1 MLYVTSLLILVSLS
15 IGNPPWVWYFRSDQ
29 CVLIHLLLGHD
40 LNEECYPYEAE
51 DLKCRYEKS
60 CEYTK
65 GVVTD
70 QVYSYGTN
78 EEELK
83 TMVVEY
89 GPVVTGLDATA
100 LQFYDSG
107 ILDDFMCCDAA
118 DDFECVYVFYTIFKN
133 LSDSDGVEI
142 FLLVRSN
149 FSIFR
154 LVCNS

>member
-1 MLYVTSLLILVSLS
+1 MQRPFLLAARACFTCGRSLVLLGR
-15 IGNPPWVWYFRSDQ
+15 IGNCTFRFDQ

-118 DDFECVYVFYTIFKN
+118 DDFECVYVFYTIF
-133 LSDSDGVEI
+133 
-142 FLLVRSN
+142 
-149 FSIFR
+149 
-154 LVCNS
+154 

>member
-1 MLYVTSLLILVSLS
+1 MYSWSFIYAGGTISRFLPKLRHENIPRKINRVKKVRVNEGPT
-15 IGNPPWVWYFRSDQ
+15 F
-29 CVLIHLLLGHD
+29 LGHD
-40 LNEECYPYEAE
+40 LNEECYPYEAK

-118 DDFECVYVFYTIFKN
+118 DDFECVYVFCRIF
-133 LSDSDGVEI
+133 
-142 FLLVRSN
+142 
-149 FSIFR
+149 
-154 LVCNS
+154 